1 MPDASIDTLQIQI
14 GAEASTATSA
24 IDRLV
29 SKLNLLSSSMGRIN
43 GSNFKT
49 LSSSAKTA
57 SNSINKL
64 NYNRLTKGMN
74 SYTSSTKKA
83 SSATNKFASSLGK
96 MYASFWPVFRA
107 LQQLGKA
114 ITSSMNYIEI
124 LNYFNNAWNQVAEN
138 ADLSAFEELGYE
150 SAEAYINSFSE
161 RAKQVTTELTGFSIM
176 SDGSLLESG
185 QVSLGINPTQVMN
198 YQAMFGQMASSIGIT
213 AENSLLLSEALT
225 KIGADLASVKNME
238 FEEVWRNMASGLAGM
253 SRTLDK
259 YGVNIRNVNL
269 QQKLWDLGINE
280 NIANLNQ
287 NDKALL
293 RTIILLE
300 STGYAYGDL
309 AETIS
314 QPANQLR
321 LLKAN
326 FSNLAR
332 TIGNLFLPVVQTVL
346 PYINGLVIALQ
357 RLFVWVGNLIGI
369 DFSKLMSSVSSVGG
383 ADFSD
388 LIGDTDDLEDSL
400 DNASKSAKK
409 LKDYTLGIDEL
420 NIIKPQEESGGVGGL
435 SGGAGGLLNDAFLDA
450 VNKYLEE
457 WDKAFAEVENRAQEI
472 ANNIMGFFMRVWKYA
487 EPARIALNN
496 LWNEG
501 LALFGDFAIGTI
513 SDFYH
518 EFLVPIGKWTL
529 GEGLPRFF
537 DITNKLLKGIKWD
550 KLRKSLSDFYEVLSQ
565 YQVFVWTDLLNFYE
579 HFLVPIGQFILNDSL
594 PFLLDT
600 LSGFGKKI
608 NWEKLN
614 SAFSEYYKIVS
625 KFRVGIGKGFIN
637 FLEAITPFLTSV
649 LATIVNSMA
658 VAFEYLFKALNSI
671 PESVF
676 IALGG
681 AIAGILITFETYKG
695 VTSIMESLELAWI
708 SLYVA
713 FDDGLK
719 LLMAH
724 PLGVLVGSISAVVGA
739 IVALEEQAQQ
749 ESQISKY
756 GDTIAN
762 LAGSFSKVSDEIERN
777 VENIR
782 NYVDNA
788 GLAETR
794 MIENLTDKYYELAE
808 QESLTAD
815 NKADMATITSQLV
828 DLMPELNQYI
838 DEETGLITAQKDE
851 VLKLVEAKREQYRAE
866 AVASQMRTAYEE
878 QLKAEQNLAE
888 VLEKTKTA
896 QQSYNDELAEY
907 NAQRDAYY
915 ENPIDF
921 GIEPSYQ
928 GVIDAKEEWKA
939 LSSELTDAKEA
950 YDSVGE
956 TITWLEEQMYSSGEN
971 AVAGFSNGIS
981 ENANKTVT
989 DIDTW
994 MKEVDTAI
1002 HDSVLEFGSPS
1013 KKTWQYGSDTIT
1025 GFNNGITENQQT
1037 SQQAIDSWL
1046 LSISDMFTAERWSE
1060 VFSGMSEG
1068 FTLKWDEMLKTWSE
1082 TTMTEWFDEGVKQW
1096 FSKEK
1101 WVVEFD
1107 NIRIALESVWDEIVN
1122 WWDNSAIS
1130 RWYNDSVKPWF
1141 ALEKWT
1147 SMLSNVTK
1155 AFKSAFK
1162 ESANGAISY
1171 LNGIIAGVEKMINE
1185 VMSGFKKMVQEMNS
1199 ISEVNISF
1207 SGSNVSLS
1215 RIPMYF
1221 NGGFP
1226 KSASLFW
1233 SGENGVPEM
1242 VGTIGGSTAVA
1253 SGAEITGIRDA
1264 VYDTGQAEV
1273 DLLQTAVSLL
1283 QVIASKDMTVNID
1296 ERGIV
1301 TLYDTRKAR
1310 NGYEF

>member
-96 MYASFWPVFRA
+96 MYASYWLVFRA

-309 AETIS
+309 AETINA
-314 QPANQLR
+314 PANQLR
-321 LLKAN
+321 LLRAN

-332 TIGNLFLPVVQTVL
+332 TIGNLFLPVIQTVL

-357 RLFVWVGNLIGI
+357 RLFTWIGSLLGL
-369 DFSKLMSSVSSVGG
+369 DFSDLTSSVSSVGG

-400 DNASKSAKK
+400 DKASKSAKK

-435 SGGAGGLLNDAFLDA
+435 PGGAGGLLNDAFLDA

-457 WDKAFAEVENRAQEI
+457 WDKAFAKVENRANEI
-472 ANNIMGFFMRVWKYA
+472 ADKIQEFALKVWKFIQPFI
-487 EPARIALNN
+487 EALMRF
-496 LWNEG
+496 WT
-501 LALFGDFAIGTI
+501 AFQKVIDF
-513 SDFYH
+513 
-518 EFLVPIGKWTL
+518 V
-529 GEGLPRFF
+529 
-537 DITNKLLKGIKWD
+537 ITAFE
-550 KLRKSLSDFYEVLSQ
+550 DFYENFLKPLLEWAFGTEDKGLTAFVNTLTDLVNKIDWDGLNKALKDLWIALEPFVEKIGDGLNWFFRNVLSPLA
-565 YQVFVWTDLLNFYE
+565 VFLANKVLITAIEALTDALELLTDVIDI
-579 HFLVPIGQFILNDSL
+579 LTPIAKEFWEEFGKQEYSDILDKISQSVDSL
-594 PFLLDT
+594 LSPFSSLKDLID
-600 LSGFGKKI
+600 
-608 NWEKLN
+608 E
-614 SAFSEYYKIVS
+614 FSWD
-625 KFRVGIGKGFIN
+625 N
-637 FLEAITPFLTSV
+637 FLKYAKDVADFALLLSNPMGWF
-649 LATIVNSMA
+649 ATRKKSNESQ
-658 VAFEYLFKALNSI
+658 EGEQSSKGNLF
-671 PESVF
+671 
-676 IALGG
+676 GG
-681 AIAGILITFETYKG
+681 AGSDRGYSGSF
-695 VTSIMESLELAWI
+695 SESLETLKDNFN
-708 SLYVA
+708 LF
-713 FDDGLK
+713 FDDIGKSATEFFDDLYAKK
-719 LLMAH
+719 L
-724 PLGVLVGSISAVVGA
+724 
-739 IVALEEQAQQ
+739 Q
-749 ESQISKY
+749 EFVTNTSTK
-756 GDTIAN
+756 
-762 LAGSFSKVSDEIERN
+762 FSEW
-777 VENIR
+777 
-782 NYVDNA
+782 
-788 GLAETR
+788 
-794 MIENLTDKYYELAE
+794 
-808 QESLTAD
+808 
-815 NKADMATITSQLV
+815 
-828 DLMPELNQYI
+828 
-838 DEETGLITAQKDE
+838 
-851 VLKLVEAKREQYRAE
+851 
-866 AVASQMRTAYEE
+866 
-878 QLKAEQNLAE
+878 
-888 VLEKTKTA
+888 
-896 QQSYNDELAEY
+896 
-907 NAQRDAYY
+907 Y
-915 ENPIDF
+915 ENSIKPWF
-921 GIEPSYQ
+921 T
-928 GVIDAKEEWKA
+928 EE
-939 LSSELTDAKEA
+939 
-950 YDSVGE
+950 
-956 TITWLEEQMYSSGEN
+956 
-971 AVAGFSNGIS
+971 
-981 ENANKTVT
+981 
-989 DIDTW
+989 
-994 MKEVDTAI
+994 
-1002 HDSVLEFGSPS
+1002 
-1013 KKTWQYGSDTIT
+1013 
-1025 GFNNGITENQQT
+1025 
-1037 SQQAIDSWL
+1037 
-1046 LSISDMFTAERWSE
+1046 
-1060 VFSGMSEG
+1060 
-1068 FTLKWDEMLKTWSE
+1068 KWDELWNTLMTSAETKWNELVEWWNDTALVTWWE
-1082 TTMTEWFDEGVKQW
+1082 DDVKPWFDADTWYDLYSPIYDE
-1096 FSKEK
+1096 
-1101 WVVEFD
+1101 
-1107 NIRIALESVWDEIVN
+1107 LETVWGELVD
-1122 WWDNSAIS
+1122 WWTTSGIY
-1130 RWYNDSVKPWF
+1130 RWYNDNVKPWF
-1141 ALEKWT
+1141 D
-1147 SMLSNVTK
+1147 
-1155 AFKSAFK
+1155 K
-1162 ESANGAISY
+1162 ENW
-1171 LNGIIAGVEKMINE
+1171 N
-1185 VMSGFKKMVQEMNS
+1185 
-1199 ISEVNISF
+1199 F
-1207 SGSNVSLS
+1207 SGIRDGLKQAWDSAVETIKGIWNKFAQWLNEKLTINLDTSTLIGKGIS
-1215 RIPMYF
+1215 DLIGSSKIKLGEIPMYF

-1264 VYDTGQAEV
+1264 VYDTGQAEIE
-1273 DLLQTAVSLL
+1273 LLREQNELL
-1283 QVIASKDMTVNID
+1283 RLLLAKDP
-1296 ERGIV
+1296 RIV
-1301 TLYDTRKAR
+1301 FDTREGLSALR
-1310 NGYEF
+1310 EQEQRQGYNMSGTVMFAK